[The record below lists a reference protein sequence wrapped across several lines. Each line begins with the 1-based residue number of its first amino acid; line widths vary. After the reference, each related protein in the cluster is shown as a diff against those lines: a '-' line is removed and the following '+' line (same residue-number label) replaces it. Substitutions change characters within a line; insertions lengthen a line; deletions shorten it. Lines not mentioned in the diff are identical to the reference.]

1 MEKASLLFSRHRR
14 EFMCASLAGGN
25 ICFIVLA
32 ASETLCRI
40 TPHSAPGN
48 FGMSIEEVKVTLSRV
63 PLVPLMPHY
72 AEYLW

>member
-25 ICFIVLA
+25 IWFIVLA

-40 TPHSAPGN
+40 TPQSAPGN

-63 PLVPLMPHY
+63 PLMPHY